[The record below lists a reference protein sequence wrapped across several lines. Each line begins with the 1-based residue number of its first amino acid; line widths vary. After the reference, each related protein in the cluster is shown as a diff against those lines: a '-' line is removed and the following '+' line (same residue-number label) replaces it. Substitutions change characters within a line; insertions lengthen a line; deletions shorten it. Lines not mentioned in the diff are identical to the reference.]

1 MVNFEE
7 EQDELPEAEDTG
19 DEAEQYDSFREEDIA
34 VEKEISAEGKD
45 YTLIEVDLWATS
57 LHDAKI
63 GIRQQAQY
71 QSKSRQFTKGTEVIG
86 EVVFHTGWGENRQ
99 KEKYKEV
106 VTIDLEYWDTG
117 KKSKIMQIVNDRYSD
132 YDQKK
137 FARMMRKL
145 MIKTFIGLDRK
156 QEGTMKGRWTGGI
169 EDSQVMSITMTFG
182 DRRRRNPLPFF
193 YVDVPGFKYRV
204 PVMRVHTI
212 IGDRYVFPL
221 IDDETN
227 TTVPYIIEGRR
238 FTPGQDYNVYDG
250 RTMEKIAFINDV
262 ALNIGGKV
270 DIKFQKPKPDKKG
283 ELQDPWEYLR
293 RNYVFQRVLILFAAS
308 LKYFHP
314 IYRQYRR
321 AHRAMKT
328 LRAYHKDEAKMTV
341 MEKEEKY
348 RRAKKRMR
356 FLRRF
361 PVWAKELS
369 LHYNPRRVRT

>member
-1 MVNFEE
+1 MFENEE
-7 EQDELPEAEDTG
+7 EDKYEATG
-19 DEAEQYDSFREEDIA
+19 DEVEQYDKYSDEDIA
-34 VEKEISAEGKD
+34 TEKSIATEGKD

-71 QSKSRQFTKGTEVIG
+71 QSKSRQFQKDSEVIG

-106 VTIDLEYWDTG
+106 VTIDEEYWNTN
-117 KKSKIMQIVNDRYSD
+117 KKSKIMQVVNDRYSD

-137 FARMMRKL
+137 FAKILRKL
-145 MIKTFIGLDRK
+145 IVKTFVGLDRK
-156 QEGTMKGRWTGGI
+156 QEEGARGKWTGSF
-169 EDSQVMSITMTFG
+169 EDSNVMSLIMTFG

-193 YVDVPGFKYRV
+193 YIDVPGFNYRV
-204 PVMRVHTI
+204 PVSRVHTI

-221 IDDETN
+221 IDEETN
-227 TTVPYIIEGRR
+227 TVVPYIIEGRR
-238 FTPGQDYNVYDG
+238 FTPGQDYWVYDG

-270 DIKFQKPKPDKKG
+270 DIKFMKPKPDKNG
-283 ELQDPWEYLR
+283 NIIDPWEYLR
-293 RNYVFQRVLILFAAS
+293 RNFVFQRVLIMFAAS

-321 AHRAMKT
+321 VHRAMKT
-328 LRAYHKDEAKMTV
+328 LHDFNKDQAKMTP
-341 MEKEEKY
+341 MEFEAKY
-348 RRAKKRMR
+348 RKAKKKLR
-356 FLRRF
+356 FLKQF
-361 PVWAKELS
+361 PVTPKELS

>member
-1 MVNFEE
+1 MLEE
-7 EQDELPEAEDTG
+7 EERGYDEEEDTG
-19 DEAEQYDSFREEDIA
+19 DEASQVDSYREEDIA
-34 VEKEISAEGKD
+34 IEKQISAEGKD

-63 GIRQQAQY
+63 GIRQQDQY

-86 EVVFHTGWGENRQ
+86 EVVFHTGWGENRH
-99 KEKYKEV
+99 KEKYKEI
-106 VTIDLEYWDTG
+106 VTIDEEFWETG

-132 YDQKK
+132 YDPKK
-137 FARMMRKL
+137 FARIMRKL
-145 MIKTFIGLDRK
+145 MVKTFIGLDRK
-156 QEGTMKGRWTGGI
+156 QEGGMKGRWTGSF
-169 EDSQVMSITMTFG
+169 EDSQVMSLAMTFG

-204 PVMRVHTI
+204 PMMRVHTI

-221 IDDETN
+221 IDDDTN

-270 DIKFQKPKPDKKG
+270 DIKFMKPKPDKNG
-283 ELQDPWEYLR
+283 EIIDTFEYLR
-293 RNYVFQRVLILFAAS
+293 RNYVFQRVLIMFSAS

-321 AHRAMKT
+321 VHRAMKT
-328 LRAYHKDEAKMTV
+328 LHDFNKDQAKMTP
-341 MEKEEKY
+341 MEFEAKY
-348 RRAKKRMR
+348 RKAKKKLR
-356 FLRRF
+356 FLKTF
-361 PVWAKELS
+361 PVWGKELS